1 MKYDSKQIFSSMCSL
16 DSVMLFLHLSR
27 NSEQKSNGKEMS
39 DNEAKCFF
47 KVSNEENCL
56 QVMQKSP

>member
-1 MKYDSKQIFSSMCSL
+1 
-16 DSVMLFLHLSR
+16 MLFLHLSR